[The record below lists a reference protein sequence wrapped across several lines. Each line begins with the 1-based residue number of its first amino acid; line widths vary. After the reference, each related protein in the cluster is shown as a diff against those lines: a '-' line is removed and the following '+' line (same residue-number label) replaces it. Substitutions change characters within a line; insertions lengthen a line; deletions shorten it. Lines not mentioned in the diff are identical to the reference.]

1 MSKLN
6 DAKLILIAFNLPVKQ
21 QNDRSARVLL
31 ALSNI
36 KKNSSWKKASNTPI
50 RIHDILGFISK
61 YHDFQYAENSRETI
75 RRQSIHQFEQAGIVV
90 RNIDDPSRPTN
101 SGFTVYSLTDE
112 ALTVIQKFKSPDW
125 DKSIQYFN
133 DNVESTIEKYRKI
146 REFKLIPIII
156 NGKQFTLSPGG
167 HNQLQKEIIENFASR
182 FAPGSK
188 LIYLGDTANK
198 HLHLDKDLCNKISI
212 DITHHDKL
220 PDVVLYLEKK
230 NWLLLIEAVTS
241 HGPVSKK
248 RFIEISEMLEKC
260 SSQKIFVSTFPDF
273 KTFLKYVSEI
283 AWETEVWIA
292 ENPDHMIHFNGDK
305 FFPQGG

>member
-6 DAKLILIAFNLPVKQ
+6 DAKSILIAFNLPVKQ

-36 KKNSSWKKASNTPI
+36 KKNSSWKKAKNTPI
-50 RIHDILGFISK
+50 RIHDIIDFISK
-61 YHDFQYAENSRETI
+61 YYDFQYAENSRETI
-75 RRQSIHQFEQAGIVV
+75 RRQSIHQFEQAGIVI
-90 RNIDDPSRPTN
+90 RNIDDPGRPTN
-101 SGFTVYSLTDE
+101 SGLTVYSLTDE

-125 DKSIQYFN
+125 DKSIQSFN
-133 DNVESTIEKYRKI
+133 YHIKSTIEKYRKI
-146 REFKLIPIII
+146 REFKLIPILIS
-156 NGKQFTLSPGG
+156 GKRFTLSPGK
-167 HNQLQKEIIENFASR
+167 HNKLQKDIIEKFASR
-182 FAPGSK
+182 FAPGSQ
-188 LIYLGDTANK
+188 LVYLGDTANK
-198 HLHLDKDLCNKISI
+198 SLHLDNDLCNRLTI

-241 HGPVSKK
+241 HGPVSEK

-260 SSQKIFVSTFPDF
+260 SAQKIFISTFPDF
-273 KTFLKYVSEI
+273 KVFLKHVSEI

-292 ENPDHMIHFNGDK
+292 DNPDHMIHFNGDK
-305 FFPQGG
+305 FFPHRE